1 MTDFAGK
8 NDQIEQILIDKA
20 HGTFYAVGEAGGSG
34 STVQVGVARYTMDG
48 MLDPTFGNGRGK
60 ITTSIMNTYARPQD
74 YVETAVLDPQGKLI
88 VGGMATGVKSISTN
102 GFLRQLHGPIRAC
115 RDS

>member
-1 MTDFAGK
+1 
-8 NDQIEQILIDKA
+8 
-20 HGTFYAVGEAGGSG
+20 
-34 STVQVGVARYTMDG
+34 MDG
-48 MLDPTFGNGRGK
+48 KLDPTFGPAVGMGTGK

-88 VGGMATGVKSISTN
+88 VGGMATGVKSISTD
-102 GFLRQLHGPIRAC
+102 GFLRQLHGPIRAY